1 MKDGDGQKQS
11 TNGTWLFAG
20 EEERIPT
27 GDDNGII
34 FKAGSTLF
42 KAVSIMNNMGKI
54 EETN

>member
-1 MKDGDGQKQS
+1 MKDGDREKKS

-27 GDDNGII
+27 GDENGII

-42 KAVSIMNNMGKI
+42 KAVSIMNNTAKFDYI
-54 EETN
+54 R